1 MRLTEVKPLVQVMQQ
16 GRLWRLK
23 LKPDLWAL
31 RPVSSHCSS
40 DEKPKQGQCPPC
52 AGRSGYTQGTCSQ
65 SNHSPDTVIAMA
77 VIVTASPTECL
88 Q

>member
-1 MRLTEVKPLVQVMQQ
+1 MRLTEVKPLVQVMQP

-52 AGRSGYTQGTCSQ
+52 AGRSGYTQDTCSQ
-65 SNHSPDTVIAMA
+65 SSHQP
-77 VIVTASPTECL
+77 
-88 Q
+88 